1 MYAYMYAEGG
11 RVRNVEYRNDRADID
26 SLHVFVC
33 IHVYTLILF
42 IYTYTYTYI
51 YIYIYIYIFISIH
64 SYMHI
69 PMFMYMYRCGSRV
82 ALPLLAVEVG
92 CRSGATR
99 RSHFGCV

>member
-42 IYTYTYTYI
+42 IYTYTYTYT
-51 YIYIYIYIFISIH
+51 YIYIYI
-64 SYMHI
+64 
-69 PMFMYMYRCGSRV
+69 
-82 ALPLLAVEVG
+82 
-92 CRSGATR
+92 
-99 RSHFGCV
+99 